1 MPGSEAPLLPD
12 GTVPMA
18 VRNPLPR
25 TFVLLFALATLAG
38 AGPGRAA
45 VVINELLGDPAR
57 DWDGD
62 GAVDARGDEWIEVLN
77 TGPGAEDL
85 AEYWVRDDAA
95 GQPRLNLSG
104 LLAPGETAVF
114 YGSDA
119 LVWQA
124 AVGQTAAGLS
134 LNNGGDR
141 VVLLRTVP
149 GTDPV
154 LYEDVDVVDYG
165 DHVAEDDRSC
175 GWSLDRTQ
183 WVLFDAL
190 LPYGGSLEPVATG
203 CAPTPG
209 AANLCDS
216 SVDAEDTS
224 FGGVKAS
231 FR

>member
-1 MPGSEAPLLPD
+1 MSGRKLFLL
-12 GTVPMA
+12 GVA
-18 VRNPLPR
+18 VA
-25 TFVLLFALATLAG
+25 ALAA

-45 VVINELLGDPAR
+45 VVINEILADPAR

-62 GAVDARGDEWIEVLN
+62 GVVDVRGDEWIEVLN
-77 TGPGAEDL
+77 TGPGPEDL
-85 AEYWVRDDAA
+85 TAYWVRDDAA
-95 GQPRLNLSG
+95 GEPRLNLFG
-104 LLAPGETAVF
+104 VLAPGATAVF
-114 YGSDA
+114 YGSQA
-119 LVWQA
+119 VAWQA
-124 AVGQTAAGLS
+124 EVGQTAAGLS

-141 VVLLRTVP
+141 IVLLRTVP
-149 GTDPV
+149 GTDP
-154 LYEDVDVVDYG
+154 LLLEDVDVVDYG

-190 LPYGGSLEPVATG
+190 LPYGGSLEPAATG

-216 SVDAEDTS
+216 SVDAEDS
-224 FGGVKAS
+224 RFGGLKAS